1 VTTWRGVRKEL
12 EGAWRSVQY
21 DLARARSRRTNG
33 EETTEL
39 IFPEQDRPPRRLRAT
54 GGFALVSLAGAI
66 GTYFAV
72 VNGLGALLATGPA
85 AEEEPPA
92 SVVAGAEGTGQRPA
106 EARPNKTVRI
116 ARQGGPLSVA
126 GRRAPAGGAGSWD
139 THDGVPGGEGPAV
152 NPALPRGAPVPED
165 SEDAPPRVDPPPP
178 TGSSTATPT
187 PSATGEPTESPS
199 PSPSPSA
206 SDPGDQPTDEGRKRH
221 RHHRHDQ
228 DENP

>member
-21 DLARARSRRTNG
+21 DLARARSRRRDG

-72 VNGLGALLATGPA
+72 VNGLGALLATGPT
-85 AEEEPPA
+85 AEQETPA
-92 SVVAGAEGTGQRPA
+92 SVVAGAEGTGRRPA
-106 EARPNKTVRI
+106 EARPDKTVRI
-116 ARQGGPLSVA
+116 ARQGGPLTAA
-126 GRRAPAGGAGSWD
+126 GRQASAGGAGSWD
-139 THDGVPGGEGPAV
+139 THDGVQGGDGPAV
-152 NPALPRGAPVPED
+152 NPARPRGAPVPED
-165 SEDAPPRVDPPPP
+165 SDDAPPRVDPPPP
-178 TGSSTATPT
+178 TGSPTPT

-199 PSPSPSA
+199 PAPSPSA
-206 SDPGDQPTDEGRKRH
+206 SDLDDHPTDEGRRRH